1 MSNKEAYIDFIIDC
15 FNKGIVERGEVMAV
29 FGKKWQTPTRTFD
42 RYFKKAKEQH
52 SEKRQAIEK
61 AKMEESI
68 KTEVEAV
75 RSQIKSKEEILLK
88 LGEIIDQKAKRVEGV
103 IVMPTYTDVKGAID
117 LYNKMQGY
125 YAPTKSENKI
135 ESNVTVDPQGYIDSL
150 REAML
155 ADPEFDDFD

>member
-1 MSNKEAYIDFIIDC
+1 MSNKEAYIDFIIEQLNLGNVQYKDVVSLFC
-15 FNKGIVERGEVMAV
+15 DKFRLTE
-29 FGKKWQTPTRTFD
+29 RTFD
-42 RYFKKAKEQH
+42 KWWKIANQKH

-61 AKMEESI
+61 AKMEQSI

-155 ADPEFDDFD
+155 ADPDFDDFD

>member
-1 MSNKEAYIDFIIDC
+1 MSNKEAYIDFIIEQLNLGNVQYKDVVSLFC
-15 FNKGIVERGEVMAV
+15 DKFRLTE
-29 FGKKWQTPTRTFD
+29 RTFD
-42 RYFKKAKEQH
+42 KWWKIANQKH
-52 SEKRQAIEK
+52 SEQRQAIEK
-61 AKMEESI
+61 AKMEQSI

-103 IVMPTYTDVKGAID
+103 IVMPTYSDVKGAID

-155 ADPEFDDFD
+155 ADPDFDDFD

>member
-1 MSNKEAYIDFIIDC
+1 MSNKEAYIDFIIEELNNGNIK
-15 FNKGIVERGEVMAV
+15 FNDVCLV
-29 FGKKWQTPTRTFD
+29 FLRKFKVTEPTF
-42 RYFKKAKEQH
+42 AKYWKLANHKH
-52 SEKRQAIEK
+52 SEQRQAIEK
-61 AKMEESI
+61 AKMEQSI

-103 IVMPTYTDVKGAID
+103 IVMPTYSDVKGAID

>member
-1 MSNKEAYIDFIIDC
+1 MSTKEAYIDFIIDC
-15 FNKGIVERGEVMAV
+15 FNEGIVERGEVMAV
-29 FGKKWQTPTRTFD
+29 FGKKWQTPVRTFD
-42 RYFKKAKEQH
+42 RYFKKAKERH
-52 SEKRQAIEK
+52 SKQRQAIEK

-103 IVMPTYTDVKGAID
+103 IVMPTYSDVKGAID